1 MQNKKLGVCIVGLG
15 RVATSYYPGIVAL
28 NDLISFEAVVS
39 REEAKGNEIAQK
51 WGAKKV
57 YTSYEE
63 ALKDPEIDAVILCLP
78 HHLHMPYTVQACEA
92 GKHVLCEKPM
102 ALNYEECKEMVSAAE
117 KNSVRLMIGQSRRFY
132 DAVLKSKEIA
142 DRGDIGKISSVT
154 EWNLCHRV
162 EDHPS
167 TWRPDLSKSGGR
179 IMPFWGVHLLDYILW
194 LYGKTPV
201 SVYACM
207 NTLNHNWT
215 GEDEAML
222 LMRFDEGE
230 MASVH
235 LSSNCR
241 RVNANSREEV
251 TGKIWD
257 SKKNS
262 IYERY
267 VIGDKGTI
275 YMDDETDLYVNGEC
289 LLQGD
294 QKQSNF
300 TTMLHEFTTAILE
313 GREPLANGK
322 QVMEVMKVVDA
333 AFVSA
338 KENRIVEIR

>member
-1 MQNKKLGVCIVGLG
+1 MAADKLRICLVGCG
-15 RVATSYYPGIVAL
+15 RVATSYYPGFQAL
-28 NDLISFEAVVS
+28 SDLITFEAVVS
-39 REEAKGNEIAQK
+39 REREKGEEIAQK

-57 YTSYEE
+57 YTEYEE

-78 HHLHMPYTVQACEA
+78 HHLHKPYTIQACEA
-92 GKHVLCEKPM
+92 KKHVLCEKPM
-102 ALNYEECKEMVSAAE
+102 ALNAEECQEMVDAAE
-117 KNSVRLMIGQSRRFY
+117 KNGVKLMIGQSRRFY
-132 DAVLKSKEIA
+132 DAVIKSKELA
-142 DRGDIGKISSVT
+142 DKGIIGKVSSVT

-167 TWRPDLSKSGGR
+167 TWRPDLKKSGGR

-194 LYGKTPV
+194 LFGKAPV
-201 SVYACM
+201 SVYAVM
-207 NTLNHNWT
+207 ETLNHNWT

-241 RVNANSREEV
+241 RISANTREEV

-267 VIGDKGTI
+267 IIGDKGTM
-275 YMDDETDLYVNGEC
+275 YMSDETDLLLNGDVVME
-289 LLQGD
+289 GD
-294 QKQSNF
+294 QKVSNF
-300 TTMLHEFTTAILE
+300 TTMLKEFATAIKE
-313 GREPLANGK
+313 NREPLANGK
-322 QVMEVMKVVDA
+322 QVMDVMRVVDA
-333 AFVSA
+333 AFISA
-338 KENRIVEIR
+338 RENRVVEL